1 MFPISAGIRS
11 IILLSGAGDK
21 TSSMLLFLHVGYG
34 LGSLLVPVIVNPFL
48 ATVKSVVKDTLESAG
63 QVDED
68 FEVLVASRVQ
78 YAFVLIG
85 VISFV
90 LGLLFYY
97 FHCQQA
103 SSEHVDYKL
112 VATEE
117 FHDVQSKQESKSH
130 SFKEM
135 INPSSYAD
143 GSFGFGLYMFI
154 VLSLFYF
161 TMSGGEEA
169 MGNFVRSFSVDVFQ
183 FSKTEASYLNMTFW
197 LSLTI
202 ARVIMSVVSNYVT
215 VKKLFKIQVLFYL
228 LTSTLLFIYAS
239 KSASMLWFC
248 TILQGFAVSPLY
260 PGGIAYGN
268 TQMDMTGVCLMVI
281 GLSGAFGDMTFMW
294 ITGKTYDTMGP
305 TAVLGLLQL
314 TGVVLTICVLLF
326 RLVERKSKDR
336 ETKTP
341 PKNPFRCICTSCT

>member
-1 MFPISAGIRS
+1 
-11 IILLSGAGDK
+11 
-21 TSSMLLFLHVGYG
+21 MLLFLHVGYG
-34 LGSLLVPVIVNPFL
+34 LGSLLVPIIVNPFL
-48 ATVKSVVKDTLESAG
+48 ATVKPVVKDALESAG
-63 QVDED
+63 QVEED
-68 FEVLVASRVQ
+68 FEVLGASRVQ

-117 FHDVQSKQESKSH
+117 LHDVQSKQESKSY

-215 VKKLFKIQVLFYL
+215 VKKLFKIQVIFYL
-228 LTSTLLFIYAS
+228 LTSTLLFLYAS
-239 KSASMLWFC
+239 KSSSMLWFC

-326 RLVERKSKDR
+326 RLVERNSKDR

-341 PKNPFRCICTSCT
+341 PKNPFRCICTSCS

>member
-1 MFPISAGIRS
+1 
-11 IILLSGAGDK
+11 
-21 TSSMLLFLHVGYG
+21 MLLFLHIGYG

-48 ATVKSVVKDTLESAG
+48 ATVQPVSKDTAAG
-63 QVDED
+63 QVEED
-68 FEVLVASRVQ
+68 LEVLSASRVQ

-85 VISFV
+85 IISFV

-97 FHCQQA
+97 FHYQQG
-103 SSEHVDYKL
+103 SSVHVEYKP

-117 FHDVQSKQESKSH
+117 FHDAQSKQELNLKPR
-130 SFKEM
+130 SFKDM

-154 VLSLFYF
+154 ILSLFYF

-183 FSKTEASYLNMTFW
+183 FNKTEASYLNMTFW
-197 LSLTI
+197 LSLTV
-202 ARVIMSVVSNYVT
+202 ARVVMSIISNYVT
-215 VKKLFKIQVLFYL
+215 IKKLFKLQVLFYL
-228 LTSTLLFIYAS
+228 FTSTLLFIYAS
-239 KSASMLWFC
+239 QSSSMLWLC

-294 ITGKTYDTMGP
+294 LTGKLYDTMGP

-314 TGVVLTICVLLF
+314 SGVVLTFCVVLF
-326 RLVERKSKDR
+326 RLVERSSKDR

-341 PKNPFRCICTSCT
+341 PKNPFRHVCPCINCT